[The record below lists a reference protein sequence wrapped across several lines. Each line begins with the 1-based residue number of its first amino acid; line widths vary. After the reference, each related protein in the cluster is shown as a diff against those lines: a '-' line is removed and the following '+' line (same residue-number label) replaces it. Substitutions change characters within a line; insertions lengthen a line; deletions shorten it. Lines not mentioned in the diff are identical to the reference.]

1 MKRIL
6 ALFLVLAFT
15 LSLAGCSM
23 MGSGNNGDRMNGT
36 QSGEN
41 QNGMAD
47 NERGN
52 GPASGPENGGANG
65 GSGDNSYSTP
75 DNNFPA

>member
-1 MKRIL
+1 MKKIFTV
-6 ALFLVLAFT
+6 FLIFT
-15 LSLAGCSM
+15 LICSLAGCSM

-41 QNGMAD
+41 QNGKAEG
-47 NERGN
+47 ERGN

-65 GSGDNSYSTP
+65 GSGDNSYSIP